1 MVEALCLFLLTSC
14 LSVAESAGGA
24 EESPAADAAVAM
36 VSHERGAE
44 AAPADGSE
52 ATR

>member
-14 LSVAESAGGA
+14 LSVTEPAGGA
-24 EESPAADAAVAM
+24 EEGAAADDAVAM

-44 AAPADGSE
+44 AAPADASE